1 MSQAFDMHAF
11 VVYLLKNFGPFQD
24 PVEGFQGS
32 MASDGGTYEIV
43 IDPDGEGNVVIGIQK
58 GEDEKPKLIV

>member
-24 PVEGFQGS
+24 TVDGFQES
-32 MASDGGTYEIV
+32 MANDGGSYEIV
-43 IDPDGEGNVVIGIQK
+43 IDPDGAGNVLIDIRKQD
-58 GEDEKPKLIV
+58 DEQE

>member
-1 MSQAFDMHAF
+1 MSQQFDMHAF

-24 PVEGFQGS
+24 TVEGFQGS

-43 IDPDGEGNVVIGIQK
+43 IDPDGEGNVLINIRKQ
-58 GEDEKPKLIV
+58 DEEQE